1 MKKYAL
7 AVALALTATAANAAD
22 LLKPAAAPSAPA
34 PIVEVEK
41 NPFAGAYI
49 GVHAGYSQLTDEDSF
64 NGWSGGGQVG
74 YSQLTDEDSFNGWS
88 GGGQVGFNTALGNG
102 FIAGI
107 ELDGSLSG
115 ANFKAADDEYAI
127 KIGNDWLVSARGRIG
142 YVIGGVMPYAT
153 AGVAW
158 AKFSGR
164 ETDLVLDETS
174 SLNDT
179 VRLWV
184 IGGGVDYAI
193 PSTNLVAGVGV
204 LHYFEDG
211 IDNVLTTVRA
221 WLSVKLN

>member
-7 AVALALTATAANAAD
+7 AAALALTATAASAAD
-22 LLKPAAAPSAPA
+22 LLKPAPSAAPA
-34 PIVEVEK
+34 PVVGEIEK

-49 GVHAGYSQLTDEDSF
+49 GLNAGYSQITNEDDFS
-64 NGWSGGGQVG
+64 
-74 YSQLTDEDSFNGWS
+74 GWS

-102 FIAGI
+102 FVAGI

-115 ANFKAADDEYAI
+115 ANFKAAGDEYAV
-127 KIGNDWLVSARGRIG
+127 KIGNDWIISARGRIG

-158 AKFSGR
+158 AKA
-164 ETDLVLDETS
+164 ETTA

-184 IGGGVDYAI
+184 IGGGIDYAI
-193 PSTNLVAGVGV
+193 PATNLVAGVGL

-211 IDNVLTTVRA
+211 IDDGLTTVRA
-221 WLSVKLN
+221 SLSVKLN

>member
-1 MKKYAL
+1 MRKSIL

-22 LLKPAAAPSAPA
+22 LLKPSPSAAPAPA

-49 GVHAGYSQLTDEDSF
+49 GLNAGYSQLTDEDSF
-64 NGWSGGGQVG
+64 NGWSGGGQI
-74 YSQLTDEDSFNGWS
+74 
-88 GGGQVGFNTALGNG
+88 GFNTAIGSG

-115 ANFKAADDEYAI
+115 ANFKAADDEYAV
-127 KIGNDWLVSARGRIG
+127 KIGNDWIISARGRVG

-158 AKFSGR
+158 AKFSGKEVDLEA
-164 ETDLVLDETS
+164 ETTA

-179 VRLWV
+179 IRLWV
-184 IGGGVDYAI
+184 IGGGIDYAI
-193 PSTNLVAGVGV
+193 PSTNLVAGVGL

-211 IDNVLTTVRA
+211 LDDGLTTVRA
-221 WLSVKLN
+221 SLSVKLN

>member
-7 AVALALTATAANAAD
+7 AVALALTASTANAAD
-22 LLKPAAAPSAPA
+22 LLKPSPSAASAPA

-41 NPFAGAYI
+41 HPFAGAYI
-49 GVHAGYSQLTDEDSF
+49 GIHAGYSQLTDEDDF
-64 NGWSGGGQVG
+64 AGWSGGGQI
-74 YSQLTDEDSFNGWS
+74 
-88 GGGQVGFNTALGNG
+88 GFNTALGNG

-115 ANFKAADDEYAI
+115 ANFKAADDEYAV
-127 KIGNDWLVSARGRIG
+127 KIGNDWIISARGRIG

-158 AKFSGR
+158 AKFSGKELDIEA
-164 ETDLVLDETS
+164 ETTA

-193 PSTNLVAGVGV
+193 PSTNLVAGVGL

-211 IDNVLTTVRA
+211 LDDGLTTVRA
-221 WLSVKLN
+221 SLSVKLN

>member
-22 LLKPAAAPSAPA
+22 LLKPAAAPAAPA
-34 PIVEVEK
+34 PVIEVER

-49 GVHAGYSQLTDEDSF
+49 GVHAGYSQLTDDSDF
-64 NGWSGGGQVG
+64 S
-74 YSQLTDEDSFNGWS
+74 GWS

-102 FIAGI
+102 FVAGI

-115 ANFKAADDEYAI
+115 ANFKASDDEYAV
-127 KIGNDWLVSARGRIG
+127 KIGNDWLISARGRIG

-158 AKFSGR
+158 AKFSGKEVDLEA
-164 ETDLVLDETS
+164 ETTA

-184 IGGGVDYAI
+184 IGGGIDYAV
-193 PSTNLVAGVGV
+193 PSTNLVAGVGL

-211 IDNVLTTVRA
+211 IDDGLTTVRA
-221 WLSVKLN
+221 SLSVKLN

>member
-22 LLKPAAAPSAPA
+22 LLKPAAAPAAPA
-34 PIVEVEK
+34 PVIEVER
-41 NPFAGAYI
+41 NPFSGAYI
-49 GVHAGYSQLTDEDSF
+49 GVHAGYSQLTDEDDFS
-64 NGWSGGGQVG
+64 
-74 YSQLTDEDSFNGWS
+74 GWS
-88 GGGQVGFNTALGNG
+88 GGGQVGFNTELGNG
-102 FIAGI
+102 FVAGI
-107 ELDGSLSG
+107 EIDGSLSG
-115 ANFKAADDEYAI
+115 ANFRAADDEYAV

-158 AKFSGR
+158 A
-164 ETDLVLDETS
+164 

-179 VRLWV
+179 IRLWV

-193 PSTNLVAGVGV
+193 PSTNLVAGVGL

-211 IDNVLTTVRA
+211 IDDGLTTVRA
-221 WLSVKLN
+221 SLSVKLN

>member
-22 LLKPAAAPSAPA
+22 LLKPTTAPAAPA
-34 PIVEVEK
+34 PVIEVER
-41 NPFAGAYI
+41 NPFSGAYI
-49 GVHAGYSQLTDEDSF
+49 GVHAGYSQLTDEDDFS
-64 NGWSGGGQVG
+64 
-74 YSQLTDEDSFNGWS
+74 GWS

-115 ANFKAADDEYAI
+115 ANFKAADDEYAV
-127 KIGNDWLVSARGRIG
+127 KIGNDWIVSARGRIG

-158 AKFSGR
+158 AKFSGKEVDLEA
-164 ETDLVLDETS
+164 ETTA

-193 PSTNLVAGVGV
+193 PSTNLVAGVGL

-211 IDNVLTTVRA
+211 LDDGLTTVRA
-221 WLSVKLN
+221 SLSVKLN

>member
-7 AVALALTATAANAAD
+7 AVALALTASTANAAD
-22 LLKPAAAPSAPA
+22 LLKPSPSDAPA
-34 PIVEVEK
+34 PVVVEIEK

-49 GVHAGYSQLTDEDSF
+49 GVHAGYSQF
-64 NGWSGGGQVG
+64 
-74 YSQLTDEDSFNGWS
+74 TDEDSFNGWS

-102 FIAGI
+102 FVAGI
-107 ELDGSLSG
+107 DLDGSLSG
-115 ANFKAADDEYAI
+115 ANFKAADDEYAV
-127 KIGNDWLVSARGRIG
+127 KIGNDWIISARGRIG

-158 AKFSGR
+158 AKFSGKEVDLEA
-164 ETDLVLDETS
+164 ETTA

-193 PSTNLVAGVGV
+193 PSTNLVAGVGL

-211 IDNVLTTVRA
+211 IDDGLTTVRA
-221 WLSVKLN
+221 SLSVKLN

>member
-22 LLKPAAAPSAPA
+22 LLKPAAVAVAPA
-34 PIVEVEK
+34 PVIEVEK

-49 GVHAGYSQLTDEDSF
+49 GVHAGYSQLTDEDDF
-64 NGWSGGGQVG
+64 AGWSGGGQI
-74 YSQLTDEDSFNGWS
+74 
-88 GGGQVGFNTALGNG
+88 GFNTAIGNG
-102 FIAGI
+102 FVAGI

-158 AKFSGR
+158 AKFSGKEVDIES
-164 ETDLVLDETS
+164 ETTA

-193 PSTNLVAGVGV
+193 PSTNLVAGVGL

-211 IDNVLTTVRA
+211 IDDGLTTVRA
-221 WLSVKLN
+221 SLSVKLN

>member
-7 AVALALTATAANAAD
+7 AAALALTATAANAAD
-22 LLKPAAAPSAPA
+22 LLKPATAPAAPA
-34 PIVEVEK
+34 PVIEVEK
-41 NPFAGAYI
+41 SPFAGAYI
-49 GVHAGYSQLTDEDSF
+49 GVHVGYSQITDEDDF
-64 NGWSGGGQVG
+64 AGWSGGGQI
-74 YSQLTDEDSFNGWS
+74 
-88 GGGQVGFNTALGNG
+88 GFNTALGNG
-102 FIAGI
+102 FVAGI

-115 ANFKAADDEYAI
+115 ANVKAADDEYAV

-158 AKFSGR
+158 AKFSGKEVDIDA
-164 ETDLVLDETS
+164 ETTA

-179 VRLWV
+179 IRLWV

-193 PSTNLVAGVGV
+193 PSTNLVAGVGL

-211 IDNVLTTVRA
+211 IDDGLTTVRA
-221 WLSVKLN
+221 SLSVKLN

>member
-1 MKKYAL
+1 MRKSIL

-49 GVHAGYSQLTDEDSF
+49 GVHAGYSQLTDEDDF
-64 NGWSGGGQVG
+64 AGWSGGGQI
-74 YSQLTDEDSFNGWS
+74 
-88 GGGQVGFNTALGNG
+88 GFNTTLGAG
-102 FIAGI
+102 FVAGI

-115 ANFKAADDEYAI
+115 ANFKAADDEYAV
-127 KIGNDWLVSARGRIG
+127 KIGNDWIISARGRIG
-142 YVIGGVMPYAT
+142 YVIGGAMPYAT

-164 ETDLVLDETS
+164 ETDIVLDETA

-179 VRLWV
+179 IRLWV
-184 IGGGVDYAI
+184 IGGGIDYAI
-193 PSTNLVAGVGV
+193 PSTNLVAGVGL

-211 IDNVLTTVRA
+211 IDDGLTTVRA
-221 WLSVKLN
+221 SLSVKLN

>member
-22 LLKPAAAPSAPA
+22 LLKPAAVAVAPA

-41 NPFAGAYI
+41 SPFSGAYI
-49 GVHAGYSQLTDEDSF
+49 GVHAGYSQLTDDSDF
-64 NGWSGGGQVG
+64 AGWSGGGQI
-74 YSQLTDEDSFNGWS
+74 
-88 GGGQVGFNTALGNG
+88 GFNTALGNG

-115 ANFKAADDEYAI
+115 ANFKAADDEYAV
-127 KIGNDWLVSARGRIG
+127 KIGNDWIISARGRIG

-158 AKFSGR
+158 AKFSGKEVDLES
-164 ETDLVLDETS
+164 ETTA

-193 PSTNLVAGVGV
+193 PSTNLVAGVGL

-211 IDNVLTTVRA
+211 IDDGLTTVRA
-221 WLSVKLN
+221 SLSVKLN

>member
-1 MKKYAL
+1 MRKSIL

-41 NPFAGAYI
+41 HPFAGAYI
-49 GVHAGYSQLTDEDSF
+49 GIHAGYSQLTDEDSF
-64 NGWSGGGQVG
+64 NV
-74 YSQLTDEDSFNGWS
+74 WS

-115 ANFKAADDEYAI
+115 ANFRAADDEYAV

-158 AKFSGR
+158 A
-164 ETDLVLDETS
+164 

-179 VRLWV
+179 IRLWV

-193 PSTNLVAGVGV
+193 PSTNLVAGVGL

-211 IDNVLTTVRA
+211 IDDGLTTVRA
-221 WLSVKLN
+221 SLSVKLN

>member
-22 LLKPAAAPSAPA
+22 LLKPATAPAAPAS
-34 PIVEVEK
+34 IVEVEK
-41 NPFAGAYI
+41 HPFAGAYI
-49 GVHAGYSQLTDEDSF
+49 GLNAGYSQLTDEDSF
-64 NGWSGGGQVG
+64 NGWSGGGQI
-74 YSQLTDEDSFNGWS
+74 
-88 GGGQVGFNTALGNG
+88 GFNTTLGAG
-102 FIAGI
+102 FVAGI

-115 ANFKAADDEYAI
+115 ANFKAADDEYAV
-127 KIGNDWLVSARGRIG
+127 KIGNDWIISARGRIG

-158 AKFSGR
+158 ARFSGR
-164 ETDLVLDETS
+164 ETDIVLDETA

-184 IGGGVDYAI
+184 IGGGIDYAI
-193 PSTNLVAGVGV
+193 PATNLVAGVGL

-211 IDNVLTTVRA
+211 IDDGLTTVRA
-221 WLSVKLN
+221 SLSVKLN